1 MKDKIIAKQDELIE
15 LYEAYIQKMN
25 DASKLAKIHDAELA
39 QEIWHEAI
47 QMRAKIL
54 LSNSDLSDLKAMAG
68 EEVSDENDFVQ
79 YVTNLLY
86 AAFKSVDTDK
96 EFDKWVEKEMENMS
110 EFYASHNLLAGK
122 VSDEIIKPTADIDSI
137 MRWLNDG
144 NIKGDFDY
152 VSLTPRYIAELIQSF
167 IAQWVLPIPKAV
179 EFPNDTYELT
189 TTETCNKVITEI
201 DKCECGHIAPLGF
214 IHWNQDGDSTCVNC
228 VNDILIDRLNKKNKQ
243 IKRLK
248 DKAHRDNLIKKI

>member
-1 MKDKIIAKQDELIE
+1 MTKIEQKQDELIKSLKE
-15 LYEAYIQKMN
+15 LVN
-25 DASKLAKIHDAELA
+25 LCDAPQYFEIIAAKKAMK
-39 QEIWHEAI
+39 EIVEHHE
-47 QMRAKIL
+47 
-54 LSNSDLSDLKAMAG
+54 SDLSALKAMEG
-68 EEVSDENDFVQ
+68 EDVSDENDFVQ

-86 AAFKSVDTDK
+86 MAHGFGEASEGVNTPV
-96 EFDKWVEKEMENMS
+96 FDKWVEKEMENMS
-110 EFYASHNLLAGK
+110 EFYASHNLLARK

-152 VSLTPRYIAELIQSF
+152 VSLTPRYIAGLIQSF
-167 IAQWVLPIPKAV
+167 IAQWVLPIPKTV

-228 VNDILIDRLNKKNKQ
+228 VNDILIDRLDKKNKQ

-248 DKAHRDNLIKKI
+248 DKAHRDNLIKKG

>member
-1 MKDKIIAKQDELIE
+1 MKTPGVDEFSNRLDKIFE
-15 LYEAYIQKMN
+15 MG
-25 DASKLAKIHDAELA
+25 
-39 QEIWHEAI
+39 
-47 QMRAKIL
+47 MPT
-54 LSNSDLSDLKAMAG
+54 KAMIIDAFNKCASHP
-68 EEVSDENDFVQ
+68 EPQPQEAEKEVSDENDFVQ

-86 AAFKSVDTDK
+86 NAYADGKQQINPDV
-96 EFDKWVEKEMENMS
+96 FDEWVEKEMENMS
-110 EFYASHNLLAGK
+110 EFYASHNLLARK

-137 MRWLNDG
+137 MSWLNDG

-152 VSLTPRYIAELIQSF
+152 VSLTPRYIAGLIQSF
-167 IAQWVLPIPKAV
+167 IAQWVLPIPKTV

-228 VNDILIDRLNKKNKQ
+228 VNDILIDRLDKKNKQ

-248 DKAHRDNLIKKI
+248 TKAHRDNLIKKG